1 MESYIALQVCRP
13 PARLDRSG
21 RWKRKAEPRIP
32 PCYAGFSFGVY
43 TARRDFFCNTGTVNI
58 NDIYGSISFYNT
70 GDAGPLKA
78 FLYDNAIQGITM

>member
-1 MESYIALQVCRP
+1 MQGFLLGCT
-13 PARLDRSG
+13 RLG
-21 RWKRKAEPRIP
+21 GI
-32 PCYAGFSFGVY
+32 F
-43 TARRDFFCNTGTVNI
+43 FFCNTGTVNI